1 MQPDVF
7 VSYSSKDKASADAI
21 CQRLES
27 EGIVCW
33 IAPRDVD
40 AGTDWTER
48 IIQAIDSCRGFV
60 LVFSENANH
69 SDHVRREVAKAC
81 SSRLAVIPIRI
92 ADAVPRSSL
101 AYFLGTVHWLDA
113 VIPPLDQHLSVLTQ
127 RVKQLLE
134 DQKRSAN
141 ETTPKTEIRP
151 TVSAG
156 KRARGVVGALLVGA
170 GLVMASWWFERKPL
184 VTELPAKSIAVL
196 PFENISPNKDDGY
209 FADGVQDEILNN
221 LAKIAQLKVISRTS
235 VMP

>member
-27 EGIVCW
+27 EGVICW

-48 IIQAIDSCRGFV
+48 IIQAIDSCQVFV

-69 SDHVRREVAKAC
+69 SDHVRREVAKAV
-81 SSRLAVIPIRI
+81 SSKLAVIPVRI
-92 ADAVPRSSL
+92 ANTVPSSSL

-113 VIPPLDQHLSVLTQ
+113 VIPPLDKHLSLLTQ
-127 RVKQLLE
+127 RVKQLLD
-134 DQKRSAN
+134 DQKKSAN
-141 ETTPKTEIRP
+141 ETKIIPKTEIQP

-156 KRARGVVGALLVGA
+156 KRARGIVGALLVGA
-170 GLVMASWWFERKPL
+170 GIVIASWWFDRKPL
-184 VTELPAKSIAVL
+184 VMEIPAKSIAVL
-196 PFENISPNKDDGY
+196 PFEISSKERFDETAIMSGLAPN
-209 FADGVQDEILNN
+209 
-221 LAKIAQLKVISRTS
+221 
-235 VMP
+235 